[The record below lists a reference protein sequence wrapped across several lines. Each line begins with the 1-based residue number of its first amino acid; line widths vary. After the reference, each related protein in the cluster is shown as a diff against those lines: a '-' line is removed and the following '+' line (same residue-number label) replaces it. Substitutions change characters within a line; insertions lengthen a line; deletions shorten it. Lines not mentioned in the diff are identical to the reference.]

1 MQKEE
6 FLKIVERISD
16 GVASDQDIALYLKWY
31 QQFDLDDRMWDQL
44 QVKPEDFRQEL
55 LLNIQHEIQE
65 DTPVVPIKKIQRI
78 WPGMIAAASVIL
90 CLSVGVYFF
99 KYKSSVPVH
108 DKILVSNKIN
118 PGSNK
123 AVLTLSDGKQIVL
136 DDTQNGRIADQGDAS
151 IRKTAEGNLIYEVKG
166 TDLSGEKA
174 GKPVFNRMT
183 TPRGGQYQLILP
195 DGTKVFLN
203 AASSLKYPTVF
214 DQKERR
220 VELTGEGYF
229 EVAGNREKPFLVNVN
244 GAQEIEVLGTHFNV
258 KAYPDDKDIR
268 TTLLEGSVKINY
280 KDRHVLLK
288 PKYVAVNDLKGNLLV
303 KQANI
308 EQVMAWKNGLFVFDN
323 VNLKE
328 AMNMAA
334 RWYDIEVDYR
344 GNVAQKKLWG
354 TVSKYKTI
362 TELLDKIKFTTGINY
377 KIEGRRVILTD

>member
-99 KYKSSVPVH
+99 KYKSSVPVN

-288 PKYVAVNDLKGNLLV
+288 PKYMAVNDLKGNLLV

>member
-244 GAQEIEVLGTHFNV
+244 GAHEIEVLGTHFNV

>member
-1 MQKEE
+1 MQKGE

-99 KYKSSVPVH
+99 KYKSSVPVN

>member
-99 KYKSSVPVH
+99 KYKSSVPVN

>member
-65 DTPVVPIKKIQRI
+65 DTLVVPIKKIQRI

-99 KYKSSVPVH
+99 KYKSSVPVN

-220 VELTGEGYF
+220 VELTGEAYF